1 MVCIAFT
8 SISTSS
14 TDGQRSGR
22 ARDLSDVDA
31 TTTSTSSSSE
41 SDDISFVRGVGI
53 MVADSAGEGMAEAAN
68 GEDAVEVAFGLV
80 DDVVKDAAG

>member
-1 MVCIAFT
+1 
-8 SISTSS
+8 
-14 TDGQRSGR
+14 
-22 ARDLSDVDA
+22 
-31 TTTSTSSSSE
+31 
-41 SDDISFVRGVGI
+41 